1 MSEYSFT
8 RDSIETKCL
17 ELRSVCKKIEI
28 IFTQRRQ
35 SLLKFLD
42 LFEGIEAISKVI
54 NKWWGDEI
62 PTRTDTVQWCQAAE
76 QQLSS
81 SEQQEETNEDIINNL
96 TQLEYLTEKEN
107 VKSGYFLFTYL
118 KLKLKEIPTIQNVA
132 GGFTNMDYRLKIW
145 NWNQS
150 WILRTSLKWSKIW
163 YHQKHYSWS
172 TIKSICFSKWGEAS
186 SRGKKIYRIKF
197 PR

>member
-8 RDSIETKCL
+8 RDTIETKCL

-107 VKSGYFLFTYL
+107 VKSGKVYY
-118 KLKLKEIPTIQNVA
+118 
-132 GGFTNMDYRLKIW
+132 
-145 NWNQS
+145 
-150 WILRTSLKWSKIW
+150 ILNI
-163 YHQKHYSWS
+163 
-172 TIKSICFSKWGEAS
+172 
-186 SRGKKIYRIKF
+186 
-197 PR
+197 